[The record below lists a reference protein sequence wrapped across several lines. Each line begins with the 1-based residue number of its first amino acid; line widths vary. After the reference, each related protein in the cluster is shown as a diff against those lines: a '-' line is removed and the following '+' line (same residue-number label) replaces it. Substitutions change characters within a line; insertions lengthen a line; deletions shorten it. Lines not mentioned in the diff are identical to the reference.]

1 MIIDKFDGRWRFL
14 SNFHPCKVE
23 KDGILYP
30 SNEHF
35 YVAMKINTPQWIKD
49 SITNKLKLYSVD
61 DAREYVSKISSA
73 GQVKRLG
80 RDLEVRKDWD
90 DIKYGVRL
98 YGVRQ
103 KFKDETLKQMLL
115 ETEDSELIEGNYWH
129 DIYWGVCSCVKCS
142 NKGQNNLGKVLMQVR
157 KELGGK

>member
-23 KDGILYP
+23 RDGIVYP

-49 SITNKLKLYSVD
+49 PVTKQTRLYEID
-61 DAREYVSKISSA
+61 DAREYVSRVSTPGKVK
-73 GQVKRLG
+73 QVG
-80 RDLEVRKDWD
+80 RALDVRKDWD
-90 DIKYGVRL
+90 DIKYNVML

-103 KFKDETLKQMLL
+103 KFQDEVLKQMLL
-115 ETEDSELIEGNYWH
+115 DTEDAELIEGNWWG
-129 DIYWGVCSCVKCS
+129 DIYWGIC
-142 NKGQNNLGKVLMQVR
+142 NGIGQNNLGKILMQVR
-157 KELGGK
+157 KELCGS